1 MPSKS
6 INYEM
11 KVVYKVHQQQFCLC
25 SPEEVFGLRGPL
37 CVALERTAVAMT
49 TVYIPPQDKVSAA
62 VSHPKSRL
70 NTMKCTD
77 ADIQ

>member
-1 MPSKS
+1 MCTNSNFVSVLLKKFLVCGDPVS
-6 INYEM
+6 
-11 KVVYKVHQQQFCLC
+11 
-25 SPEEVFGLRGPL
+25 
-37 CVALERTAVAMT
+37 VALERTAVAMT

-62 VSHPKSRL
+62 LSHPKSRL